1 MLLLSL
7 IRSSAVVTA
16 IGIALAACSPQTSG
30 QKNADNTAS
39 NTAATANH
47 QKPSKTIA
55 ISAIVVH
62 PSLDAI
68 RQGIIDELASEG
80 YVKGQNL
87 TVNFQSAQ
95 GNTATAGQISKQFVA
110 DKPDVIVAI
119 STPTAQ
125 SLAAATKN
133 IPIVYTAVSDPV
145 AAKLINQQNVPIQPN
160 ITGLSS
166 QLPLAPQLDFIQKM
180 MPSAK
185 AIGYVFSAGEINSV
199 ALRDRLNVELPKRAM
214 SLVDIPANRPTDI
227 AMATNGLSGK
237 AQMIYTSMD
246 NNVASAFESMVQSA
260 NALKLPIIASDEFSV
275 RRGATA
281 ALGVNDYD
289 FGRTTGKMVGK
300 ILDGTPVNQV
310 KPAVMN
316 QLTLYVSPKHAQAQG
331 LTLSPDLLKSA
342 VNVDTTPARKIND

>member
-1 MLLLSL
+1 MLSTTHGQLS
-7 IRSSAVVTA
+7 A
-16 IGIALAACSPQTSG
+16 ICAIVGLSLAACSPQKPPAQAST
-30 QKNADNTAS
+30 DTAS
-39 NTAATANH
+39 KPSATAS
-47 QKPSKTIA
+47 QKPNKTIA
-55 ISAIVVH
+55 ISAIVAH

-68 RQGIIDELASEG
+68 RQGIIDELAAEG
-80 YVKGQNL
+80 YVKGKNL

-110 DKPDVIVAI
+110 DKPDAIVAI

-125 SLAAATKN
+125 SLAAASKE

-145 AAKLINQQNVPIQPN
+145 AAKLITQQNTPTQPN

-166 QLPLAPQLDFIQKM
+166 QLPLAPQLDFMQKI

-185 AIGYVFSAGEINSV
+185 SIGYVFSAGEMNSV
-199 ALRDRLNVELPKRAM
+199 ALRDKLSIALPKRGM
-214 SLVDIPANRPTDI
+214 NLVDIPANRPTDI
-227 AMATNGLSGK
+227 AMATNSLGGK
-237 AQMIYTSMD
+237 AQLIYTSMD

-260 NALKLPIIASDEFSV
+260 NTLKLPIIASDEFSV

-300 ILDGTPVNQV
+300 ILDGTPVTQV
-310 KPAVMN
+310 KPEVMN

-331 LTLSPDLLKSA
+331 LTLNPELLKGA
-342 VNVDTTPARKIND
+342 INVDTTPERKIDK